1 MTSLVRNSALDGFGA
16 LVQELGGEPGQLLAA
31 CGIPADIETQQDAF
45 LAYRALIALLEH
57 CAERLARP
65 DFGMRLA
72 QAQGMEILGPLAVVI
87 RHART
92 VAEAFEQAAKY
103 LHVFNPGQRMTV
115 HREGACVKLR
125 FQILLENVPYTRQAN
140 ERALV
145 FLKRTVELGGDVPPP
160 RRVLFSDSRLSPLG
174 VYREVFGV
182 TELHF
187 EQPVCGLDIDAAT
200 MRASLQR
207 SNRHIRSMA
216 IAFMEQTG
224 GARERPVSMRV
235 REICRRLLPTG
246 GAGIDL
252 AAEYLNLN
260 RRTLQR
266 RLVAEGTSFSAVLDA
281 VRADR
286 ATRYLAEGDLPLS
299 QVAALLG
306 YTEQSA
312 FNRACRRW
320 FGRTPRAHRH
330 GLLARAGASASE
342 MPPRR

>member
-1 MTSLVRNSALDGFGA
+1 MTSLVRNSALEGFGS
-16 LVQELGGEPGQLLAA
+16 LVHELGGEPCSLLAV
-31 CGIPADIETQQDAF
+31 CGIPTDIEAQQDAF
-45 LAYRALIALLEH
+45 LPYRALIALLEH
-57 CAERLARP
+57 CAERLNCP

-72 QAQGMEILGPLAVVI
+72 QRQGMEILGPLAVVI

-103 LHVFNPGQRMTV
+103 LHVFNPGQRMSV
-115 HREGACVKLR
+115 HREGPCAKLR

-145 FLKRTVELGGDVPPP
+145 FLKRTIELGGDVPPP
-160 RRVLFSDSRLSPLG
+160 RRVLFSDSQLAASG
-174 VYREVFGV
+174 VYRAVFG
-182 TELHF
+182 TSALCF
-187 EQPVCGLDIDAAT
+187 NAPVCGLDIDATT
-200 MRASLQR
+200 MQASLQR

-224 GARERPVSMRV
+224 GASARPVSMRV
-235 REICRRLLPTG
+235 REICRRVLPTG

-286 ATRYLAEGDLPLS
+286 ATRYLAEGDLPLG

-312 FNRACRRW
+312 FNRSCRRW
-320 FGRTPRAHRH
+320 FGQTPRAHRRR
-330 GLLARAGASASE
+330 LLARNSASD
-342 MPPRR
+342 PARPQ